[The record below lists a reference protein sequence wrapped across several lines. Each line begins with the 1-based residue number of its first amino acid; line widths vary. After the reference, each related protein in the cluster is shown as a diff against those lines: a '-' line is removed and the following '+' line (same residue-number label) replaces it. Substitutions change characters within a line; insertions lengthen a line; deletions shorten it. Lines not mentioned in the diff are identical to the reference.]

1 MSGTAPLNFSYGGPV
16 MNRRLRR
23 ALAICALSAAALTAP
38 SLAWGAST
46 TVLADTAWG
55 TPPADGGTT
64 NPIPAVP
71 VVGTV
76 TGTVTVDIGVPID
89 EDDTAWG

>member
-1 MSGTAPLNFSYGGPV
+1 

-23 ALAICALSAAALTAP
+23 GLAICALTAAALTAP
-38 SLAWGAST
+38 TLAWGAST

-55 TPPADGGTT
+55 NPPADGGTT
-64 NPIPAVP
+64 IPVPAVP
-71 VVGTV
+71 VAGTV
-76 TGTVTVDIGVPID
+76 SGTVTVTVDPGVPID

>member
-1 MSGTAPLNFSYGGPV
+1 MSGTAPPTFSTGGPA

-23 ALAICALSAAALTAP
+23 GLAICALSAAALTAP

-46 TVLADTAWG
+46 AVVADTAWG

-64 NPIPAVP
+64 NPVP
-71 VVGTV
+71 VPSVPV
-76 TGTVTVDIGVPID
+76 TGTVTVDGTGVSINPY
-89 EDDTAWG
+89 DTAWG

>member
-1 MSGTAPLNFSYGGPV
+1 

-38 SLAWGAST
+38 SLAGLAVPRMDTAWGAGQT
-46 TVLADTAWG
+46 ADDTAWG

-64 NPIPAVP
+64 NPVP
-71 VVGTV
+71 SVPV
-76 TGTVTVDIGVPID
+76 TGTVTVDGTNVSID
-89 EDDTAWG
+89 PYDTAWG

>member
-1 MSGTAPLNFSYGGPV
+1 

-23 ALAICALSAAALTAP
+23 GLVICALTAAALTAP
-38 SLAWGAST
+38 TLAWGAST

-55 TPPADGGTT
+55 NPPADGGTT

-76 TGTVTVDIGVPID
+76 TGTVTVTVDPEVPVD